1 MAGRTRPPPA
11 GPRAR
16 GERGGEFTKTSSEQ
30 SLDAGLAARLS
41 HWGPGVPPP
50 THKFPRQTRRRR
62 GNPATRARRPGRL
75 VKARPAGPHTGSR
88 GSRERKARPYR
99 LPTSQEGAGGA
110 GSGRG
115 RPAGGQHPR
124 SPECVFA
131 FGPDRGEDGGRCSLG
146 SGRKSACGGRG
157 RAAGLPGGG
166 RGPGAARTTNPYSA
180 AAAATRSRLHAS
192 QAPRVL
198 EQAEGLR
205 LQTRGDL
212 RAPPRPAG
220 RPPTRPPSAPRACG
234 MCARPACVELPGT
247 RRPLGRPF
255 VYFQRAHLSAPL
267 PPPPPALPLTFP
279 WRWL

>member
-1 MAGRTRPPPA
+1 MHGRAHAAASRGATRP
-11 GPRAR
+11 
-16 GERGGEFTKTSSEQ
+16 EE
-30 SLDAGLAARLS
+30 
-41 HWGPGVPPP
+41 
-50 THKFPRQTRRRR
+50 TRRGIHQNPQASSHLTRASPPGSATGAPGSR
-62 GNPATRARRPGRL
+62 PHTHTSFLARPGGSEESPATGARRPRL
-75 VKARPAGPHTGSR
+75 GESEACGPHTGSR
-88 GSRERKARPYR
+88 RSRERKARPDR

-166 RGPGAARTTNPYSA
+166 RRPGGARTTSPYSA
-180 AAAATRSRLHAS
+180 AAAAARSRLHAS
-192 QAPRVL
+192 RAPRVL
-198 EQAEGLR
+198 QQAEGL
-205 LQTRGDL
+205 RGDL

-220 RPPTRPPSAPRACG
+220 RPPSAPRACG
-234 MCARPACVELPGT
+234 MCARSACVELPGT

-255 VYFQRAHLSAPL
+255 VYFQTEGAPVCS
-267 PPPPPALPLTFP
+267 PPPPPGLFP
-279 WRWL
+279 

>member
-16 GERGGEFTKTSSEQ
+16 GKRGGEFTKTRKR
-30 SLDAGLAARLS
+30 AVTWR
-41 HWGPGVPPP
+41 GPRRPAQPLGPRGPAP
-50 THKFPRQTRRRR
+50 THTHKFPRQTRRKR
-62 GNPATRARRPGRL
+62 GSPRNPSA
-75 VKARPAGPHTGSR
+75 PAQTLGESEACGPHTGSR
-88 GSRERKARPYR
+88 RSRERKARPDR

-166 RGPGAARTTNPYSA
+166 RRPGGARTTSPYSA
-180 AAAATRSRLHAS
+180 AAAAARSRLHAS
-192 QAPRVL
+192 RAPRVL
-198 EQAEGLR
+198 QQAEGL
-205 LQTRGDL
+205 RGDL

-220 RPPTRPPSAPRACG
+220 RPPSAPRACG
-234 MCARPACVELPGT
+234 MCARSACVELPGT

-255 VYFQRAHLSAPL
+255 VYFQTEGAPVCS
-267 PPPPPALPLTFP
+267 PPPRPLPLTFP